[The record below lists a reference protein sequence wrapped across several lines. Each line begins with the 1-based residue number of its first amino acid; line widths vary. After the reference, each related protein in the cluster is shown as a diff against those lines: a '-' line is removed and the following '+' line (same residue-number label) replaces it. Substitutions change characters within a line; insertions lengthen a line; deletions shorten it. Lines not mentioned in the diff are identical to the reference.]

1 MDNFHFRRLHVHFQ
15 SLIVAAA
22 SNWQHRSTGEDSF
35 VSRRNRENWN
45 LDFVVAVVT
54 LHLHCPHSLSIHPA
68 KETRSGTAD
77 SDRLAAEISS
87 PPWHRHPLLRRS
99 MTPPIAAVTDS
110 RTFAVARLCSTL
122 VPVRAYLL
130 PTMPMTM
137 SLSVAVVA
145 AAAVVVVDH
154 LMLAEPVNWFRPSM
168 REGLRVGDGL
178 RALCPDSACHVCAVR
193 RSFVLLVQMVRPTKR
208 KLTIFYNKKTLKILT
223 RLDLYKLLMSNC

>member
-1 MDNFHFRRLHVHFQ
+1 MSH
-15 SLIVAAA
+15 
-22 SNWQHRSTGEDSF
+22 W
-35 VSRRNRENWN
+35 
-45 LDFVVAVVT
+45 
-54 LHLHCPHSLSIHPA
+54 HCPHSPSIHPA

-77 SDRLAAEISS
+77 SDRLAAAMSS

-130 PTMPMTM
+130 PTMPTTM
-137 SLSVAVVA
+137 SLSVVVA
-145 AAAVVVVDH
+145 AAAVVVDH
-154 LMLAEPVNWFRPSM
+154 LALAEPVNLFRPSM
-168 REGLRVGDGL
+168 KEGLRVGDGL

-208 KLTIFYNKKTLKILT
+208 KLMITIEEKERKILT